1 MSERLRVNLGREGP
15 KSVEL
20 TEDTIEVTGD
30 FIIEVHNHGHPQHV
44 HVAPERDLG
53 RFVRV
58 EAPNHFV
65 ENDELRPVHI
75 EVDEERPEK
84 FDGQLRVVT
93 GYGTETTYVNVR
105 LREDEPSR
113 PRVAVDESLGKPP
126 AEESGPEPLTEQLFG
141 PGTVPLIAL
150 AIMAILIAAGAI
162 MIATDVAVVLGV
174 IAVLV
179 GVGIAILLLLR

>member
-1 MSERLRVNLGREGP
+1 MSDRLRVNLGREGP

-20 TEDTIEVTGD
+20 TEDSIEVTDD

-58 EAPNHFV
+58 EAPNHFI
-65 ENDELRPVHI
+65 ENDELRAIRI
-75 EVDEERPEK
+75 EVDDNRPEK
-84 FDGQLRVVT
+84 FNGQLRVVT
-93 GYGTETTYVNVR
+93 GYGSETTYVDVY
-105 LREDEPSR
+105 LREESPKQPS
-113 PRVAVDESLGKPP
+113 VAVDKSLGKPP
-126 AEESGPEPLTEQLFG
+126 ADEPGPEPLTEQLFG
-141 PGTVPLIAL
+141 PGTIPLIAL

-162 MIATDVAVVLGV
+162 MIASDVAVVLGV

-179 GVGIAILLLLR
+179 GVGIAIILLLR

>member
-1 MSERLRVNLGREGP
+1 MSDRLRVNLGREGP

-20 TEDTIEVTGD
+20 TEDSIEVTGD
-30 FIIEVHNHGHPQHV
+30 FIVEVHNHGHPQHV

-58 EAPNHFV
+58 EAPNHFI
-65 ENDELRPVHI
+65 ENDELRAIRI
-75 EVDEERPEK
+75 EVDDDRPAK
-84 FDGQLRVVT
+84 FDGQLRIVT
-93 GYGTETTYVNVR
+93 GYGTETSYINVH
-105 LREDEPSR
+105 LREEDHQR
-113 PRVAVDESLGKPP
+113 TQVAVDASLGKPP
-126 AEESGPEPLTEQLFG
+126 ADESGPEPLTEQLFG

-162 MIATDVAVVLGV
+162 MIASDVAVVLGV

-179 GVGIAILLLLR
+179 GVGIAIILLLR